1 MSSLKQGINAP
12 RKSIL
17 PREPL
22 TNEEEIEYKQA
33 FFISDHDKDGLI
45 NSKELSKLIRSLERN
60 PSDNEI
66 QQLIENI
73 VDAEKKL
80 INCNQF
86 LTMMSILKK
95 TLYIDER
102 KQLREIFNS
111 FDTDGNGLIDSED
124 LRLAM
129 RVLTNGND
137 DMKLTKEEINEMIAL
152 VDIDKDGRLSFDEFV
167 SVFTEQV

>member
-1 MSSLKQGINAP
+1 
-12 RKSIL
+12 
-17 PREPL
+17 
-22 TNEEEIEYKQA
+22 
-33 FFISDHDKDGLI
+33 
-45 NSKELSKLIRSLERN
+45 
-60 PSDNEI
+60 
-66 QQLIENI
+66 
-73 VDAEKKL
+73 
-80 INCNQF
+80 
-86 LTMMSILKK
+86 MSILKK

-152 VDIDKDGRLSFDEFV
+152 VDIDKDGRLSFDGNHN
-167 SVFTEQV
+167 